1 MTKKLTWIV
10 RITFWLYMLYVYL
23 TVYRQGSFYSFLLL
37 NTFLGYIPIEI
48 AMHMHK
54 TQPKLIYWGLFLL
67 WLLFYPNAPL
77 CDHRSFSL
85 SADGSV

>member
-1 MTKKLTWIV
+1 MAGDFYDKKLTWIV

-54 TQPKLIYWGLFLL
+54 HNL
-67 WLLFYPNAPL
+67 N
-77 CDHRSFSL
+77 
-85 SADGSV
+85 